1 MDCSPSGSSVH
12 GILQARILAWVA
24 ISLSRGKS
32 PVYIHAGQ
40 GITVILWQRWLV
52 DNRCL
57 RWMCYYH
64 YYQVVETDTERASF
78 SVGMVLEQFPLHSRN
93 SKTSLF
99 DFLKIDAKLNVITFH
114 FSVLLSPRY
123 LIQFNELSTVTSPWG
138 FALKSSLE
146 DNVRA
151 LVSQ

>member
-1 MDCSPSGSSVH
+1 MGSHFLLH
-12 GILQARILAWVA
+12 GED
-24 ISLSRGKS
+24 

-40 GITVILWQRWLV
+40 GIMVLLRQRWLV

-57 RWMCYYH
+57 RWVCYYH

-99 DFLKIDAKLNVITFH
+99 DFLKSMPKKKKKIDAKLNVITFH
-114 FSVLLSPRY
+114 FSVLLSPGY
-123 LIQFNELSTVTSPWG
+123 LIQFNELSTVTSP
-138 FALKSSLE
+138 
-146 DNVRA
+146 
-151 LVSQ
+151 